1 MTGTF
6 VGLETALRALRAQQ
20 AAVDVTNHNIAN
32 ANTPGYSRQ
41 IAVLQEGGKVLL
53 RAERAGTGNGRVYH
67 VTFMADDGSGGQCT
81 GVVTVCAPHDQGEG
95 NACIDDGQQYNSLQ
109 P

>member
-1 MTGTF
+1 MYRVSRG
-6 VGLETALRALRAQQ
+6 RATCLLSV
-20 AAVDVTNHNIAN
+20 AVLFPFAKCQTTQGVILGRITD
-32 ANTPGYSRQ
+32 
-41 IAVLQEGGKVLL
+41 AVLQEGGKVLL